1 MKQKTLDEDE
11 FCNYSGLPSPLA
23 YQQDIK
29 KITFEKWEKAD
40 PSLTFEEWFEKATKQ
55 TRIANDNINVT
66 NK

>member
-1 MKQKTLDEDE
+1 MKFHKTKLGDKI
-11 FCNYSGLPSPLA
+11 A
-23 YQQDIK
+23 YQQEIK

-40 PSLTFEEWFEKATKQ
+40 PSLTFEKWVEKATEQ